1 MDLCPSIKNILLD
14 SEGKCV
20 AVKYF
25 LDDWPTNGA
34 KFALEKSS
42 EIMMFV
48 SNVVIYKFVQDLHI
62 FLTGG
67 DDENE
72 LILATILQGFFDVV
86 THLLRNN
93 IDKREALENLDL
105 ILLYVL
111 IASYPISSNL
121 EIYNQILTITQ
132 AWVIASEHLTRTLL
146 K

>member
-1 MDLCPSIKNILLD
+1 MKGFFGYFCHLSEDLCPSIKNILLD

-42 EIMMFV
+42 EIMMFE

-105 ILLYVL
+105 ILL
-111 IASYPISSNL
+111 S
-121 EIYNQILTITQ
+121 
-132 AWVIASEHLTRTLL
+132 WVIASEHLTRTLL